1 MTQREIDVLRLL
13 AEGLDTAETAEKTTF
28 SGRAVKNVIHDLSQ
42 RLELRNRTHAVACAL
57 RNGAI

>member
-1 MTQREIDVLRLL
+1 MLRRL

-28 SGRAVKNVIHDLSQ
+28 SERAVKNVIHDLSQ